1 MNAVTFWEALDR
13 LGFETL
19 RVLLSVLWQSSI
31 LLAAVMLIAFAL
43 RRRRASARHALWVAA
58 LLVAPALPLLGWA
71 ASRAGTPQAQIPV
84 MPAYSAPE
92 VEFSPTPPVS
102 SAPAPVPPVEPSI
115 AQEQPQRSL
124 LDYPWGLAFLAY
136 VFGAGAFLSLV
147 MLGRARLRG
156 WVRRGREVEDA
167 RVAAAFQF
175 AREHLGLARTSR
187 LMESEHI
194 LGPLTLGALRPVVLL
209 PAGLAQG
216 LSDADLRAVA
226 IHELAHVKRRD
237 PLVLGLAS
245 LVRAVLFFHPLVWLA
260 CRQISNLAEAACDD
274 AVLDATGEPVSYAK
288 MLARLAEELPRRS
301 LSTELSAGIMLSKSA
316 FLRRVEAI
324 LSRRRDH
331 IRRLSR
337 LALLATVV
345 AGVISLIVA
354 CALPLGQKRESEV
367 ARAEKATGEASGEAV
382 EGVQVSLR
390 VDKTAWQGGEVPTFR
405 ADVCNMGD
413 REDLRVFDGQGSV
426 ELQFDGEWFNATSE
440 VGDENLLAP
449 GKQIADVQ
457 VPLDDRWRWPGL
469 FSREEH
475 GAPYAP
481 PGWVPT
487 RGPTAREGE
496 PEPKFTTVLTPG
508 RHTVR
513 IGVVAVATTK
523 GGKPVR
529 AISNPVEIEIFPAW
543 GEAAEGLE
551 AICAAMEAHAQRIA
565 DIEVHYDLIPGR
577 ASESADGKLEFV
589 PCWMEE
595 GQDGKT
601 TITDGEFGLLDCIWK
616 EKGDKGFLQR
626 HHVTPVGGR
635 IDKSLSIIAWDGRE
649 GRTYSGPADTERGRQ
664 GIISDRPNGNLKNQV
679 RMPLLFTWRMWQDQE
694 GTLAD
699 LFRKGAELLPEREEI
714 DGRLCVVVLVRN
726 HFAGGIDEKYW
737 LDPERGFG
745 LTRFERRDY
754 LGRIT
759 SVLSDITLKEVAPDI
774 WYPVQ
779 GISYD
784 PLRASKYSAREVKVN
799 QGLPDSDF
807 TLEFPPGTG
816 VTDERNKTKYTM
828 GRRLSFGPVIER
840 AVNADDEGRDFVID
854 FDSGRVLT
862 PPDLESVEQWV
873 DWARKNGVEGVG
885 SVGKNDVSGIMC
897 MDTVVVPAQGR
908 EWDTFSVREVQRML
922 VGADYE
928 PEGARAVMNAAGKD
942 LPATFVFMTRE
953 GGMGI
958 LQIVGFTEDPKAVK
972 IRYKMVQQA
981 PGNQIEKPGGEEPPS
996 GDVREGAS
1004 FGPVI
1009 ERVVNH
1015 TGENCLIDL
1024 DSGKLCTLPAE
1035 VAQEGSK
1042 AAIGWSEKQGIDAG
1056 GGMQPEIMGLIGFDV
1071 IVFPVRNEAWER
1083 MSAAN
1088 LSTDNES
1095 AFKSAK
1101 PGNPVFLTGKGEL
1114 PVTYIFKT
1122 REGGMG
1128 ILQIVGF
1135 TEDPKGVK
1143 IRYKMVQPHEV
1154 EGDSVP
1160 RASTEPT
1167 ASPVPEAKAGE
1178 PAGGEAVEGIE
1189 RRVYDIRD
1197 LCSYA
1202 LSQEA
1207 RAERSRRT
1215 QEAIKSGEAVVG
1227 GAGGAVAGTRLSP
1240 EDQQRRREE
1249 YRTAAE
1255 KIARFLI
1262 NDVFHSGTFSPDLP
1276 PEAAG
1281 GLPSESLPAISLGGS
1296 NPWDLVVLA
1305 TPAQHE
1311 RIEGIFTDMRQ
1322 GHALEVNIEVHA
1334 YVVQRGHV
1342 PVDEEEFR
1350 KSCESLLGVSADGLE
1365 VHAAGGRLIAVGE
1378 PLPGRGS
1385 PYVQA
1390 LSESAM
1396 WESGNPNVTIASGQT
1411 FVIEKAFKGTKF
1423 TSTVPEDRKGA
1434 FVSLVVSAAQD
1445 DALEAYRVSQF
1456 VPDRRMLVV
1465 VDERPLAG
1473 AAASI
1478 WAGEE
1483 QAKKLDLEDCAVV
1496 LMLRPTVVIV
1506 MEEEVQPAKQE

>member
-102 SAPAPVPPVEPSI
+102 SAPTPVPPVEPPI

-147 MLGRARLRG
+147 TLGRTRLWA

-175 AREHLGLARTSR
+175 AREHLGLARASM
-187 LMESEHI
+187 LMESERV

-209 PAGLAQG
+209 PLGLAKT
-216 LSDADLRAVA
+216 LSEQDLRAVA

-237 PLVLGLAS
+237 PIVLGLAS

-324 LSRRRDH
+324 LSPRRVR
-331 IRRLSR
+331 IRKLSR
-337 LALLATVV
+337 LALAGTVFAILASTVLSC
-345 AGVISLIVA
+345 I
-354 CALPLGQKRESEV
+354 LPLGQR
-367 ARAEKATGEASGEAV
+367 TQTPGGEAALRERAAALARHLSLQSRHGGPEARVVQELVSAGQETIYALEAFCEAYKLAPDENLKLIAPPYMPERLVYYEWSNPGQAEAIPRGPDVMCFRWEEPSLRPLGMGFGKTTLMALLRPVFGLGRQDV
-382 EGVQVSLR
+382 EGTRDILERPLKVDVVYRDGVPSEKLLEGLQAALRQELGWQIRLAFREVERNVAVASGIYKHSSLPEYKGLHSLDSVEIYGSER
-390 VDKTAWQGGEVPTFR
+390 RKDPHMGPGGSGDIHEFLHWVGSSIGRPVVGGEVVGAPERLSWFEGPRLLDAERQTVFPLPQDQVDLVLKHITEQTGLTFTEEVRNVRILFVEEDKPEGAEEHKERTGSESLSSVPGIRPAEGDGKVGQAGAAGEAGNR
-405 ADVCNMGD
+405 AKDEATVKGAVKEFWEAAAARDID
-413 REDLRVFDGQGSV
+413 RLARASPMVRLLAVKPQATPEKLLSQLEGQKESSEGKGTDLASIVRVDI
-426 ELQFDGEWFNATSE
+426 DNE
-440 VGDENLLAP
+440 VGDALAFAVEPADGRNGPWYYLRKDKDAWLIYIFENWDTPTVQELFARCREAMPKLTDEDALAKAADAKAKSDMLTNLHQLGLAFAMYAADHAGEWP
-449 GKQIADVQ
+449 ADVETLEKLGYLGEGKTIKSLAYEGATLRYVGPQ
-457 VPLDDRWRWPGL
+457 VKDLMEVVVYYWPPL
-469 FSREEH
+469 
-475 GAPYAP
+475 
-481 PGWVPT
+481 
-487 RGPTAREGE
+487 
-496 PEPKFTTVLTPG
+496 
-508 RHTVR
+508 
-513 IGVVAVATTK
+513 K
-523 GGKPVR
+523 GGV
-529 AISNPVEIEIFPAW
+529 
-543 GEAAEGLE
+543 AALFRDT
-551 AICAAMEAHAQRIA
+551 HA
-565 DIEVHYDLIPGR
+565 EWIP
-577 ASESADGKLEFV
+577 LQ
-589 PCWMEE
+589 
-595 GQDGKT
+595 QDG
-601 TITDGEFGLLDCIWK
+601 
-616 EKGDKGFLQR
+616 
-626 HHVTPVGGR
+626 
-635 IDKSLSIIAWDGRE
+635 SLVNP
-649 GRTYSGPADTERGRQ
+649 Y
-664 GIISDRPNGNLKNQV
+664 
-679 RMPLLFTWRMWQDQE
+679 
-694 GTLAD
+694 
-699 LFRKGAELLPEREEI
+699 
-714 DGRLCVVVLVRN
+714 
-726 HFAGGIDEKYW
+726 
-737 LDPERGFG
+737 
-745 LTRFERRDY
+745 
-754 LGRIT
+754 T
-759 SVLSDITLKEVAPDI
+759 ST
-774 WYPVQ
+774 
-779 GISYD
+779 
-784 PLRASKYSAREVKVN
+784 
-799 QGLPDSDF
+799 
-807 TLEFPPGTG
+807 
-816 VTDERNKTKYTM
+816 
-828 GRRLSFGPVIER
+828 VIE
-840 AVNADDEGRDFVID
+840 
-854 FDSGRVLT
+854 
-862 PPDLESVEQWV
+862 PPQTAKS
-873 DWARKNGVEGVG
+873 
-885 SVGKNDVSGIMC
+885 
-897 MDTVVVPAQGR
+897 T
-908 EWDTFSVREVQRML
+908 
-922 VGADYE
+922 
-928 PEGARAVMNAAGKD
+928 
-942 LPATFVFMTRE
+942 
-953 GGMGI
+953 
-958 LQIVGFTEDPKAVK
+958 
-972 IRYKMVQQA
+972 
-981 PGNQIEKPGGEEPPS
+981 
-996 GDVREGAS
+996 

-1009 ERVVNH
+1009 ERVLNDDDEK
-1015 TGENCLIDL
+1015 TDIFIDF
-1024 DSGKLCTLPAE
+1024 DTGKLTSRPEFQPKGWDE
-1035 VAQEGSK
+1035 VLAWIRGE
-1042 AAIGWSEKQGIDAG
+1042 GIDA
-1056 GGMQPEIMGLIGFDV
+1056 MCALNPEVWTVSGLDMAVAPVPARRWDV
-1071 IVFPVRNEAWER
+1071 
-1083 MSAAN
+1083 MSAG
-1088 LSTDNES
+1088 DVRQ
-1095 AFKSAK
+1095 AFTWVEPGSVAFMDAK
-1101 PGNPVFLTGKGEL
+1101 GDLPLTY
-1114 PVTYIFKT
+1114 VFKT

-1128 ILQIVGF
+1128 ILQILEVRQ
-1135 TEDPKGVK
+1135 TAPRGVK
-1143 IRYKMVQPHEV
+1143 VRYKMVQQP
-1154 EGDSVP
+1154 
-1160 RASTEPT
+1160 AQ
-1167 ASPVPEAKAGE
+1167 PEAKAGE
-1178 PAGGEAVEGIE
+1178 PAGGEAQEGIE

-1215 QEAIKSGEAVVG
+1215 QEAVKSGEAVGG
-1227 GAGGAVAGTRLSP
+1227 GADGTVVGVRQSP
-1240 EDQQRRREE
+1240 EEEQRRLEE
-1249 YRTAAE
+1249 YRKAAE

-1262 NDVFHSGTFSPDLP
+1262 DDVFHSGKFSPDSLPVAEGELP
-1276 PEAAG
+1276 PED
-1281 GLPSESLPAISLGGS
+1281 LPSISLMAGV
-1296 NPWDLVVLA
+1296 PWDLIVLA
-1305 TPAQHE
+1305 TPEQHQ
-1311 RIEGIFTDMRQ
+1311 RMEGILNDMRQ

-1334 YVVQRGHV
+1334 YVVKRGQV
-1342 PVDEEEFR
+1342 PSGEEKFR